1 MQENQND
8 NLEYTNIIKK
18 DHIKSRSNSKN
29 NSFVISIRDLDH
41 SPERTQFKINQDTI
55 PDGTQKSKNSSPS
68 LPMSNFKS
76 KIELLKKKKQNEMN
90 NINIGNHHS
99 ENDTNLEF
107 TPIIGQVDEPEVK
120 I

>member
-1 MQENQND
+1 
-8 NLEYTNIIKK
+8 
-18 DHIKSRSNSKN
+18 
-29 NSFVISIRDLDH
+29 
-41 SPERTQFKINQDTI
+41 
-55 PDGTQKSKNSSPS
+55 
-68 LPMSNFKS
+68 MSNFKS

-107 TPIIGQVDEPEVK
+107 TPIIGQVHEPEVK